1 MKEVQKDGKCMCC
14 GHEECKL
21 YDELINQVTPE
32 FYDLINQITRL
43 ILNTATDKKNTDKHY
58 SVISYAVIKSCAI
71 AAMGTFVDVIKE
83 NVSSKEELDE
93 MIVQFMSS
101 TRIDGLKFAMGFIEA
116 RRPAAVLDITEM
128 FDKFV
133 REKRAKEKKKVK
145 EARENGTYPEA

>member
-1 MKEVQKDGKCMCC
+1 
-14 GHEECKL
+14 
-21 YDELINQVTPE
+21 
-32 FYDLINQITRL
+32 
-43 ILNTATDKKNTDKHY
+43 
-58 SVISYAVIKSCAI
+58 
-71 AAMGTFVDVIKE
+71 MGTFVDVIKE